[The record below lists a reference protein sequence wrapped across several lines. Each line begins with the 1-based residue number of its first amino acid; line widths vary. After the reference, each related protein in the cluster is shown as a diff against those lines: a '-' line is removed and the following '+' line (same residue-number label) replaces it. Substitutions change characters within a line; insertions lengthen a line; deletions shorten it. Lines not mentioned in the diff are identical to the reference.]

1 VDLARRKEN
10 DVVTRDDVLTAL
22 SEVMDP
28 ELGVSLVDLGLIYDV
43 NVAEDKV
50 DVKMT
55 LTAPGC
61 PMHSIMRQNAQ
72 DRITKMEGVS
82 EANVQIVWDPPW
94 KPEMMSEKA
103 KKQLGFKG

>member
-1 VDLARRKEN
+1 
-10 DVVTRDDVLTAL
+10 VVTKDDVLTAL

-82 EANVQIVWDPPW
+82 EANVQVVWDPPW
-94 KPEMMSEKA
+94 KPEMMSDKA

>member
-1 VDLARRKEN
+1 VVKIRRKEN
-10 DVVTRDDVLTAL
+10 NVITKDDVLTAL

-43 NVAEDKV
+43 TVADDKV

-61 PMHSIMRQNAQ
+61 PLHSVMRQNAQ
-72 DRITKMEGVS
+72 DRVSKMDGVS
-82 EANVQIVWDPPW
+82 EANVQVVWDPPW

>member
-1 VDLARRKEN
+1 MN
-10 DVVTRDDVLTAL
+10 AL

-43 NVAEDKV
+43 KVEDNKV

-61 PMHSIMRQNAQ
+61 PLHSILKQNAQ
-72 DRITKMEGVS
+72 DRVAQIEGVK
-82 EANVQIVWDPPW
+82 EASVQVVWDPPW

-103 KKQLGFKG
+103 KKQLGFMK

>member
-1 VDLARRKEN
+1 LITKDAVFN
-10 DVVTRDDVLTAL
+10 AL

-43 NVAEDKV
+43 NVEDDKV
-50 DVKMT
+50 EVKMT

-61 PMHSIMRQNAQ
+61 PLHSILRQNAQ
-72 DRITKMEGVS
+72 DRVAQVEGVK
-82 EANVQIVWDPPW
+82 EASVQIVWDPPW

-103 KKQLGFKG
+103 KKQLGFMK